1 MPTYEYRCAQGHHF
15 ELFQRMADAPV
26 DRCPQCGAAAE
37 RLLSAGAGL
46 IFKGSGF
53 YITDYRS
60 DTYKKAAEADSGAA
74 KPASDGGAS
83 KGEAK
88 TTSTPATKP
97 ASGGSSS
104 AD

>member
-15 ELFQRMADAPV
+15 ELFQRISESPV
-26 DRCPQCGAAAE
+26 DKCPQCGAAAE

-60 DTYKKAAEADSGAA
+60 DNYKKAAEKEGGAA
-74 KPASDGGAS
+74 KPSAD
-83 KGEAK
+83 
-88 TTSTPATKP
+88 
-97 ASGGSSS
+97 SGGSGSS
-104 AD
+104 TSSESKPGTGGTSAKD